1 MKEEK
6 HFCGTTCAN
15 PEVNGNTADAA
26 WKQVP
31 MYKPSL
37 CTRFIWWLQNFIGK
51 SNYFY
56 NVEKLYIDYT

>member
-1 MKEEK
+1 MASLEK

-15 PEVNGNTADAA
+15 PEVNGNKADAA

-37 CTRFIWWLQNFIGK
+37 WTRFIWWLKDKFGIVCYEFCFFT
-51 SNYFY
+51 SS
-56 NVEKLYIDYT
+56 I

>member
-15 PEVNGNTADAA
+15 PEVNKADAA

-37 CTRFIWWLQNFIGK
+37 WNRFIWWLK
-51 SNYFY
+51 D
-56 NVEKLYIDYT
+56 KLYG

>member
-15 PEVNGNTADAA
+15 PEVNGNKADAA

-37 CTRFIWWLQNFIGK
+37 WNIFIWWLKDKFGI
-51 SNYFY
+51 
-56 NVEKLYIDYT
+56 V